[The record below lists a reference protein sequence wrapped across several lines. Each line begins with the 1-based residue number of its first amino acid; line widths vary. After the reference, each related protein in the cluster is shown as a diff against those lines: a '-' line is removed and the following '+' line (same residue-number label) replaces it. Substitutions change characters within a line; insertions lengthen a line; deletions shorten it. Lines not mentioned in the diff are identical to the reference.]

1 MSGSWAMTFQGGLG
15 QGEVL
20 LFGVQPSPELLCICI
35 SEHTPQTVLARLAC
49 PSKFSRD

>member
-1 MSGSWAMTFQGGLG
+1 MWGLHVGFQGGLG

-20 LFGVQPSPELLCICI
+20 FGVQPSPEFLCICI
-35 SEHTPQTVLARLAC
+35 SEHTPQTVLARPAC